1 MSSYF
6 RLVKKF
12 PLICIQDD
20 KHLEEASLVI
30 DELLK
35 ENLDDG
41 GEQYLDALT
50 CLTEVYEKEHVHFP
64 PVSNIDLLRSLMES
78 NRFTQAALGKEVGIS
93 QATISHIMTGRQ
105 SLTKNH
111 IVKLSKRFN
120 LSPSVFLS

>member
-41 GEQYLDALT
+41 GEQYLDA
-50 CLTEVYEKEHVHFP
+50 
-64 PVSNIDLLRSLMES
+64 R
-78 NRFTQAALGKEVGIS
+78 
-93 QATISHIMTGRQ
+93 
-105 SLTKNH
+105 
-111 IVKLSKRFN
+111 KL
-120 LSPSVFLS
+120 VFHRRLFSTS